1 MAVTEKFVG
10 QPVLRKEDPALLK
23 GEGSFVD
30 NMVMPAMLH
39 MAVVR
44 SPYAHARIVEV
55 DVSKALEIPGVVG
68 AWSGADLADAWAGPL
83 PMVWPITED
92 IKASDHWPLTKDKAR
107 FQGDGV
113 AVVVA
118 ETRGIAGDAAEAV
131 EVEYEPLDAVLDIE
145 EAGKEGAPLV
155 HEELGTNEVVHW
167 SHGGGGDLSLFDSA
181 PVKLRL
187 RYEAPRNTPSA
198 IEPRGALASPVP
210 SLGEFTLWTSTQIPH
225 IARFTLA
232 GTTGIPEHKLRIVA
246 PDVGGSFGGKL
257 NVYAEEALCLVLAR
271 MTGRPVKWIESRS
284 ENLTVTIH
292 GRGVIHDVEVA
303 ATEEGKI
310 LGFRVTELCDMGAY
324 FQLLTP
330 GIPELGGWVYMGPYD
345 TQAYWYEFTGV
356 MTNMTPT
363 DAVRGAGRPEATYVI
378 ERAVDALARHLG
390 MDPAEVRRIN
400 FVPRFTEDRA
410 SLMGLNVDSGDYLP
424 AFERALELADYEQYR
439 KEQAARRD
447 NGETKH
453 IGIGLSS
460 YIEMCGLAPS
470 NILGALRYAAGG
482 WEAAQVR
489 CQPSGKVTLYIG
501 TSPHGQGHET
511 VWAQIAAD
519 ELGVGI
525 DDVEVLHG
533 DTSTSPLGMDTY
545 GSRSIAIGGAALHY
559 ALEKVKAR
567 ARTLAA
573 HELEVAEDD
582 LEFERGSFRV
592 KGAPDKVRT
601 ISELAVSAWTAHDLP
616 DGFEPDL
623 TATATWDP
631 KNFTWPYGTHVCV
644 VEVDTETGHTDL
656 LRYVAV
662 DDCGVVINPMIVD
675 GQVHGGVAFG
685 IAEALYEEILYDE
698 HGNLVTGTLTQ
709 YLVPSAVEMPSFELD
724 RTEMPSPTNP
734 LGAKGIGE
742 AGTIA
747 APPAVVNAV
756 VDAVSHLGVTDVGK
770 PATPERVWRAIQDAQ
785 AKGPPGTTSGGTE
798 GAAPDNEGGGA

>member
-1 MAVTEKFVG
+1 MAITEKFVG
-10 QPVLRKEDPALLK
+10 QPVLRKEDPALLR

-30 NMVMPAMLH
+30 NMVVPGMLH

-44 SPYAHARIVEV
+44 SPFAHARVVGV

-68 AWSGADLADAWAGPL
+68 AWSGADLADEWAGPL

-92 IKASDHWPLTKDKAR
+92 IKTSDHWPLTKDKAR

-113 AVVVA
+113 AVVLA
-118 ETRGIAGDAAEAV
+118 ETRGLAGDAAEAV

-145 EAGKEGAPLV
+145 EAGKDGAPLV
-155 HEELGTNEVVHW
+155 HDELGTNAVVHW
-167 SHGGGGDLSLFDSA
+167 SHGGGGDQSLFDSA
-181 PVKLRL
+181 PVKLQL

-210 SLGEFTLWTSTQIPH
+210 SIGEFTLWTSTQIPH

-257 NVYAEEALCLVLAR
+257 NVYAEEALCLALAR
-271 MTGRPVKWIESRS
+271 RTGRPVKWIESRS
-284 ENLTVTIH
+284 ETYAVTIH

-310 LGFRVTELCDMGAY
+310 LGFKVTELCDMGAY

-363 DAVRGAGRPEATYVI
+363 DAVRGAGRPEATYVV

-390 MDPAEVRRIN
+390 KDPAEIRRMN
-400 FVPRFTEDRA
+400 FVPKFTEDRP
-410 SLMGLNVDSGDYLP
+410 SLMGLSVDSGDYLP
-424 AFERALELADYEQYR
+424 AFERALELADYDQYR
-439 KEQAARRD
+439 KEQAARRE

-519 ELGVGI
+519 ELGI
-525 DDVEVLHG
+525 TPDDVEVLHG

-559 ALEKVKAR
+559 ALEKIKAK

-582 LEFERGSFRV
+582 LEFENGSFRV
-592 KGAPDKVRT
+592 RGAPDKVRT
-601 ISELAVSAWTAHDLP
+601 ISDLAVSAWTAHDLP

-644 VEVDTETGHTDL
+644 AEVDTETGATEL

-685 IAEALYEEILYDE
+685 IAEALYEEIMYDE
-698 HGNLVTGTLTQ
+698 HGNLITGTLTQ
-709 YLVPSAVEMPSFELD
+709 YLLPSAAEMPSFELD
-724 RTEMPSPTNP
+724 RTETPSASNP

-747 APPAVVNAV
+747 APPAVINAV
-756 VDAVSHLGVTDVGK
+756 VDALSHLGVTEVGK
-770 PATPERVWRAIQDAQ
+770 PATPERVWRAINE
-785 AKGPPGTTSGGTE
+785 AKAEGPPG
-798 GAAPDNEGGGA
+798 AAPENAGGGV

>member
-1 MAVTEKFVG
+1 MAITERFVG
-10 QPVLRKEDPALLK
+10 QPVLRKEDPALLR
-23 GEGSFVD
+23 GQGSFVE
-30 NMVMPAMLH
+30 NMTLPAMLH

-44 SPYAHARIVEV
+44 SPFAHARVVNV
-55 DVSKALEIPGVVG
+55 DVSNALEVPGVVG
-68 AWSGADLADAWAGPL
+68 AWSGADLAEQWAAPL

-92 IKASDHWPLTKDKAR
+92 IKTSDHWPLTKDKAR

-113 AVVVA
+113 AVVLA
-118 ETRGIAGDAAEAV
+118 ESRAAANDGAEAV
-131 EVEYEPLDAVLDIE
+131 DVEYEPLPAVTDIE
-145 EAGKEGAPLV
+145 EATKDGAPLV
-155 HEELGTNEVVHW
+155 HDELGTNAVVHW
-167 SHGGGGDLSLFDSA
+167 SHGGGGDQSLFDTA
-181 PVKLRL
+181 PVTLQL
-187 RYEAPRNTPSA
+187 RYEAPRTTPSA
-198 IEPRGALASPVP
+198 IEPRGAVASPVP

-271 MTGRPVKWIESRS
+271 MTGRPVRWIETRS
-284 ENLTVTIH
+284 ENLAVTIH
-292 GRGVIHDVEVA
+292 GRGVIHDIEVA
-303 ATEEGKI
+303 ATQDGKI
-310 LGFRVTELCDMGAY
+310 LGFKVVELCDMGAY

-356 MTNMTPT
+356 MTNAAPT
-363 DAVRGAGRPEATYVI
+363 DAVRGAGRPEATYVV
-378 ERAVDALARHLG
+378 ERAVDALARHLDK
-390 MDPAEVRRIN
+390 DPAEIRRMN
-400 FVPRFTEDRA
+400 FVERFTEDRP
-410 SLMGLNVDSGDYLP
+410 SVMGLNVDSGDYLP

-439 KEQAARRD
+439 KEQAARRS
-447 NGETKH
+447 NGDTKQ

-482 WEAAQVR
+482 WDAAQVR

-519 ELGVGI
+519 ELGVTP

-559 ALEKVKAR
+559 ALEKVKAK

-582 LEFERGSFRV
+582 LEFDKGAFSVR
-592 KGAPDKVRT
+592 GAPDKVRT
-601 ISELAVSAWTAHDLP
+601 ISDLAVTAWTAHDLP

-644 VEVDTETGHTDL
+644 AEVDTETGATEL

-685 IAEALYEEILYDE
+685 IAEALYEEVQYDE
-698 HGNLVTGTLTQ
+698 QGNLVTGTLTQ
-709 YLVPSAVEMPSFELD
+709 YLVPSAAEMPSFELD
-724 RTEMPSPTNP
+724 RTETPSPTNP

-747 APPAVVNAV
+747 APPAVVNAI
-756 VDAVSHLGVTDVGK
+756 VDALSHLGVTDVGK
-770 PATPERVWRAIQDAQ
+770 PATPERVWRAIREAR
-785 AKGPPGTTSGGTE
+785 
-798 GAAPDNEGGGA
+798 NEGGGA

>member
-1 MAVTEKFVG
+1 MAITEKFVG
-10 QPVLRKEDPALLK
+10 QPVLRKEDPALLR

-30 NMVMPAMLH
+30 NMVVPGMLH

-44 SPYAHARIVEV
+44 SPFAHARVVGV

-68 AWSGADLADAWAGPL
+68 AWSGADLADEWAGPL

-92 IKASDHWPLTKDKAR
+92 IKTSDHWPLTKDKAR

-113 AVVVA
+113 AVVLA
-118 ETRGIAGDAAEAV
+118 ETRGLAGDAAEAV

-145 EAGKEGAPLV
+145 EAGKDGAPLV
-155 HEELGTNEVVHW
+155 HDELGTNAVVHW
-167 SHGGGGDLSLFDSA
+167 SHGGGGDQSLFDSA
-181 PVKLRL
+181 PVKLQL

-210 SLGEFTLWTSTQIPH
+210 SIGEFTLWTSTQIPH

-257 NVYAEEALCLVLAR
+257 NVYAEEALCLALAR
-271 MTGRPVKWIESRS
+271 RTGRPVKWIESRS
-284 ENLTVTIH
+284 ETYAVTIH

-310 LGFRVTELCDMGAY
+310 LGFKVTELCDMGAY

-363 DAVRGAGRPEATYVI
+363 DAVRGAGRPEATYVV

-390 MDPAEVRRIN
+390 KDPAEIRRMN
-400 FVPRFTEDRA
+400 FVPKFTEDRP
-410 SLMGLNVDSGDYLP
+410 SLMGLSVDSGDYLP
-424 AFERALELADYEQYR
+424 AFERALELADYDQYR
-439 KEQAARRD
+439 KEQAARRE

-519 ELGVGI
+519 ELGI
-525 DDVEVLHG
+525 TPDDVEVLHG

-559 ALEKVKAR
+559 ALEKIKAK

-582 LEFERGSFRV
+582 LEFENGSFRV
-592 KGAPDKVRT
+592 RGAPDKVRT
-601 ISELAVSAWTAHDLP
+601 ISDLAVSAWTAHDLP

-644 VEVDTETGHTDL
+644 AEVDTETGATEL

-685 IAEALYEEILYDE
+685 IAEALYEEIMYDE
-698 HGNLVTGTLTQ
+698 HGNLITGTLTQ
-709 YLVPSAVEMPSFELD
+709 YLLPSAAEMPSFELD
-724 RTEMPSPTNP
+724 RTETPSASNP

-747 APPAVVNAV
+747 APPAVINAV
-756 VDAVSHLGVTDVGK
+756 VDALSHLGVTEVGK
-770 PATPERVWRAIQDAQ
+770 PATPERVWRAIDDAK
-785 AKGPPGTTSGGTE
+785 AGGPPGPASSGTV
-798 GAAPDNEGGGA
+798 GAAPENAGGAA